1 MTDFE
6 WIISEKT
13 IVRCYGEEYKVPSP
27 VSVYIDELE
36 ETIVKLR
43 RDYTKI
49 ESELN
54 CLKRAL
60 YERNKNY

>member
-1 MTDFE
+1 MT
-6 WIISEKT
+6 EKT

-43 RDYTKI
+43 HDYTKI
-49 ESELN
+49 ENELN
-54 CLKRAL
+54 CLKRVL